1 MAGFG
6 AWIILVSFVGLL
18 MTRKKKETLYKRRWM
33 LWALALT
40 TFVPFIA
47 NTAGWFITE
56 SGRYP

>member
-1 MAGFG
+1 
-6 AWIILVSFVGLL
+6 

-56 SGRYP
+56 FGRYPWTTK